1 LFSLAK
7 ELGKTVRELTRELTR
22 EEMVGWAAF
31 FKLQNDEM
39 EKDREAAQR
48 GNATRTQ
55 KR

>member
-1 LFSLAK
+1 MAK

-31 FKLQNDEM
+31 FKIQNDEM

-48 GNATRTQ
+48 NSASRTQ
-55 KR
+55 TR